1 MAHNEHY
8 KHIPKEFQ
16 PETFGNLIP
25 LPYSL
30 QDILKRLVRLETKGE
45 KLKDCEKII
54 NNWNVFKEFQ
64 NKTIYKL
71 TAEQIGYFNSVIHEY
86 HNNNQVLDICRDYV
100 DELYIFIVMP
110 HTHHSHGSLLNLR
123 NNDIFFRFMETK
135 LIPQIKEILIK
146 TKLTNTNL

>member
-64 NKTIYKL
+64 SRKIYKL
-71 TAEQIGYFNSVIHEY
+71 NAEQIGYFNSVIHEY
-86 HNNNQVLDICRDYV
+86 HKNDQVLDICRDYV
-100 DELYIFIVMP
+100 DQLYILIVMP
-110 HTHHSHGSLLNLR
+110 NTYHSHGSLLNLR
-123 NNDIFFRFMETK
+123 NDDIFFRFMETK
-135 LIPQIKEILIK
+135 LIPKIKEILE